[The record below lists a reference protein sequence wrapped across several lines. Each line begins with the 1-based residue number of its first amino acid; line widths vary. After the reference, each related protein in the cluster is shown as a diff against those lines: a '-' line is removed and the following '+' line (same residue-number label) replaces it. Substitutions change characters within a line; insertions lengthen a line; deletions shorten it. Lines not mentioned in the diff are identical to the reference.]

1 MTMPRPVIY
10 NKRRKK
16 RYRVFHAEKIKEEG
30 CLLKHY
36 LGIELGSTRIKAVAI
51 DEAFAPVSSGDYTW
65 KSSFENGVWT
75 YHLEDAWTGLKAAI
89 AGVNDRESI
98 SAMGISG
105 MMHGLLAFDSDW
117 KLITP
122 FRTWQN
128 TMTAEAA
135 EKLTAAFDFN
145 IPQRWSVAHL
155 YQAVLKKEPF
165 VPEIAHI
172 TTLAG
177 YIHFM
182 LTGVNAVGVGEAS
195 GMFPINSGTNNYDEE
210 MLRRF
215 EALTADQPWKI
226 REVLPKVLVA
236 GQDAGRLTWQ
246 GAALLD
252 GLLPAGIP
260 FAPAE
265 GDAGTGMAATNAVAP
280 RTGNVSAGTSIFS
293 MVVLEKPL
301 KKVYPEIDL
310 VTTPTGRA
318 VAMVHC
324 NNCTSDMNAWVGI
337 FRETAELFGAKVDTG
352 TLYTKLYEKSL
363 EGDADCGGVTT
374 YNYLAGEGVTHLDEG
389 RPMVIRR
396 PDSAFTLANFLRSQL
411 YATMATLK
419 IGMDILAEEGVAI
432 DSLTGHGGLFK
443 TPVVGQ
449 RYMAAACGASVT
461 CMETAGEG
469 GPYGMALLAAYMD
482 HREESLE
489 AFLSREVFASTN
501 SVTLKPEKA
510 DVEGF
515 NRYLAVFKAG
525 LAVEKTAVET
535 IR

>member
-1 MTMPRPVIY
+1 M
-10 NKRRKK
+10 
-16 RYRVFHAEKIKEEG
+16 
-30 CLLKHY
+30 KHY
-36 LGIELGSTRIKAVAI
+36 LGIELGSTRIKAAAV
-51 DEAFAPVSSGDYTW
+51 DETFTPVSSGDYTW

-75 YHLEDAWTGLKAAI
+75 YPLEDAWTGLKAAI
-89 AGVNDRESI
+89 AGVKDRENI
-98 SAMGISG
+98 SVMGISG
-105 MMHGLLAFDSDW
+105 MMHGLLAFDRDW
-117 KLITP
+117 KLLTP

-135 EKLTAAFDFN
+135 EKLTACFGFN

-155 YQAVLKKEPF
+155 YQAVLNGEPF

-177 YIHFM
+177 YIHYM
-182 LTGVNAVGVGEAS
+182 LTGVNAVGIGEAS
-195 GMFPINSGTNNYDEE
+195 GMFPIDSETLTYDEE
-210 MLRRF
+210 MLRKF
-215 EALTADQPWKI
+215 EALTADQPWNI
-226 REVLPKVLVA
+226 RQVLPGVLLA
-236 GQDAGRLTWQ
+236 GQDAGKLTEQ

-265 GDAGTGMAATNAVAP
+265 GDAGTGMTATNAVAP

-310 VTTPTGRA
+310 VTTPTGKA

-324 NNCTSDMNAWVGI
+324 NNCTNDMNAWVGI
-337 FRETAELFGAKVDTG
+337 LRETAELFGVDVDTG
-352 TLYTKLYEKSL
+352 TLYTKLYQKSL
-363 EGDADCGGVTT
+363 KGDPDCGGIIT
-374 YNYLAGEGVTHLDEG
+374 YNYLAGEGVTHLDGG
-389 RPMVIRR
+389 RPMVVRR
-396 PDSAFTLANFLRSQL
+396 PESRFTLANFLRSQL

-449 RYMAAACGASVT
+449 KYMAAACGASVT

-482 HREESLE
+482 RSGESLE
-489 AFLSREVFASTN
+489 EFLSREVFASAR
-501 SVTLKPEKA
+501 SVTLQPEKA
-510 DVEGF
+510 DVDGF
-515 NRYLAVFKAG
+515 NKYLTAFKAG
-525 LAVEKTAVET
+525 LAAERAALET
-535 IR
+535 I

>member
-1 MTMPRPVIY
+1 M
-10 NKRRKK
+10 
-16 RYRVFHAEKIKEEG
+16 
-30 CLLKHY
+30 KHY

-51 DEAFAPVSSGDYTW
+51 DETFAPVSSGDYTW

-75 YHLEDAWTGLKAAI
+75 YPLEDAWTGLKAAI
-89 AGVNDRESI
+89 AGIKDRDGI
-98 SAMGISG
+98 AVMGISA
-105 MMHGLLAFDSDW
+105 MMHGLLAFDRDW
-117 KLITP
+117 KLLTP

-135 EKLTAAFDFN
+135 EKLTACFGFN

-155 YQAVLKKEPF
+155 YQAVLNGEPF

-182 LTGVNAVGVGEAS
+182 LTGVNAVGIGEAS
-195 GMFPINSGTNNYDEE
+195 GMFPIDSETLTYDEE
-210 MLRRF
+210 MLRKF
-215 EALTADQPWKI
+215 EALTADQPWNI
-226 REVLPKVLVA
+226 RQVLPGVLVA
-236 GQDAGRLTWQ
+236 GQDAGKLTEQ

-252 GLLPAGIP
+252 GLLPVGIP

-265 GDAGTGMAATNAVAP
+265 GDAGTGMTATNAVAP

-310 VTTPTGRA
+310 VTTPTGKA

-324 NNCTSDMNAWVGI
+324 NNCTSDMNAWAGI
-337 FRETAELFGAKVDTG
+337 LQETAELFGGEVDTG
-352 TLYTKLYEKSL
+352 TLYTKLYQKSL
-363 EGDADCGGVTT
+363 EGDPDCGGIIT
-374 YNYLAGEGVTHLDEG
+374 YNYLAGEGVTHLDGG
-389 RPMVIRR
+389 RPMVVRR
-396 PDSAFTLANFLRSQL
+396 PDSRFTLANFLRSQL

-419 IGMDILAEEGVAI
+419 IGMDILVEEGVAI

-449 RYMAAACGASVT
+449 KYMAAACGASVT

-482 HREESLE
+482 RREESLE
-489 AFLSREVFASTN
+489 EFLSRDVFASAKST
-501 SVTLKPEKA
+501 TLHPEQA
-510 DVEGF
+510 DMEGF
-515 NRYLAVFKAG
+515 NRYLAAFKAG
-525 LAVEKTAVET
+525 LAAEKAALET
-535 IR
+535 I

>member
-1 MTMPRPVIY
+1 M
-10 NKRRKK
+10 
-16 RYRVFHAEKIKEEG
+16 
-30 CLLKHY
+30 KHY
-36 LGIELGSTRIKAVAI
+36 LGIELGSTRIKAAAI
-51 DEAFAPVSSGDYTW
+51 DETFAPVSSGDYTW

-75 YHLEDAWTGLKAAI
+75 YPLEDAWTGLKAAI
-89 AGVNDRESI
+89 AGIKDRDGI
-98 SAMGISG
+98 AVMGISA
-105 MMHGLLAFDSDW
+105 MMHGLLAFDRDW
-117 KLITP
+117 KLLTP

-135 EKLTAAFDFN
+135 EKLTACFGFN

-155 YQAVLKKEPF
+155 YQAVLNGEPF

-182 LTGVNAVGVGEAS
+182 LTGVNAVGIGEAS
-195 GMFPINSGTNNYDEE
+195 GMFPIDSETLTYDEE
-210 MLRRF
+210 MLRKF
-215 EALTADQPWKI
+215 EALTADQPWNI
-226 REVLPKVLVA
+226 RQVLPGVLVA
-236 GQDAGRLTWQ
+236 GQDAGKLTEQ

-265 GDAGTGMAATNAVAP
+265 GDAGTGMTATNAVAP

-310 VTTPTGRA
+310 VTTPTGKA

-324 NNCTSDMNAWVGI
+324 NNCTSDMNAWAGI
-337 FRETAELFGAKVDTG
+337 LQETAELFGGEVDTG
-352 TLYTKLYEKSL
+352 TLYTKLYQKSL
-363 EGDADCGGVTT
+363 EGDPDCGGIIT
-374 YNYLAGEGVTHLDEG
+374 YNYLAGEGVTHLDGG
-389 RPMVIRR
+389 RPMVVRR
-396 PDSAFTLANFLRSQL
+396 PDSRFTLANFLRSQL

-419 IGMDILAEEGVAI
+419 IGMDILVEEGVAI

-449 RYMAAACGASVT
+449 KYMAAACGASVT

-482 HREESLE
+482 RREESLE
-489 AFLSREVFASTN
+489 EFLSRDVFASAKST
-501 SVTLKPEKA
+501 TLHPEQA
-510 DVEGF
+510 DMEGF
-515 NRYLAVFKAG
+515 NRYLAAFKAG
-525 LAVEKTAVET
+525 LAAEKAALET
-535 IR
+535 I